1 MMKILSTSLIE
12 YPPLLALLGEKSKNN
27 FCGWLYAF
35 SKSLLEIDSNIELGI
50 LSIAPKLKR
59 WEKYKSGRFTFYRIP
74 SQGLHKINANEI
86 KMAKEILIDFTP
98 DIIQLNGTEY
108 SLGLEIIEANI
119 NKIPIIATI
128 QGLSFVYERYNQ
140 GYIPIWEFY
149 KNITFRD
156 FIKMDGQLHKNKIMH
171 KRGVIEKE
179 TIKRI
184 NYITGRTT
192 WDKDHVKTINPNIQY
207 FLCNENLRNS
217 FYISRKWDYDNC
229 TQYSIFCSNGSTPL
243 KGVHFLIKALH
254 IVLKTYPNATLRII
268 GPNILKKDIS
278 TIIRMTSYHKYLKKL
293 IQKLQVEN
301 NIKFLGFLSEQEMIT
316 EYLNANVY
324 VLPSCIE
331 NSPNSLCE
339 AQILGV
345 PCISSICGGTADFI
359 NNNIDGLLYRCE
371 EYEQLAQKIINIFN
385 SGDKISNIGK
395 NAISKATI
403 RHDRNNNAKELLKI
417 FSDIISNQNT
427 NSNEKSTSM

>member
-1 MMKILSTSLIE
+1 
-12 YPPLLALLGEKSKNN
+12 
-27 FCGWLYAF
+27 
-35 SKSLLEIDSNIELGI
+35 
-50 LSIAPKLKR
+50 
-59 WEKYKSGRFTFYRIP
+59 
-74 SQGLHKINANEI
+74 
-86 KMAKEILIDFTP
+86 
-98 DIIQLNGTEY
+98 
-108 SLGLEIIEANI
+108 
-119 NKIPIIATI
+119 
-128 QGLSFVYERYNQ
+128 
-140 GYIPIWEFY
+140 
-149 KNITFRD
+149 
-156 FIKMDGQLHKNKIMH
+156 
-171 KRGVIEKE
+171 
-179 TIKRI
+179 
-184 NYITGRTT
+184 
-192 WDKDHVKTINPNIQY
+192 
-207 FLCNENLRNS
+207 
-217 FYISRKWDYDNC
+217 
-229 TQYSIFCSNGSTPL
+229 
-243 KGVHFLIKALH
+243 
-254 IVLKTYPNATLRII
+254 
-268 GPNILKKDIS
+268 
-278 TIIRMTSYHKYLKKL
+278 
-293 IQKLQVEN
+293 
-301 NIKFLGFLSEQEMIT
+301 MIT